1 MKKILLLAGL
11 GIGLAISAQAQTKFE
26 SKRENIKTRNLNQLF
41 VNFPDAT
48 DDVLWK
54 VSMAE
59 FTLKNLSKF
68 TKDTMLVFKY
78 KIVKKDP
85 KDGVGKGQINAAPK
99 EGKNLE
105 FYLASSTLGD
115 DYEEAVRNNL
125 KPQFEANK
133 KKLLIPKDPM
143 ALKGMIE
150 KIVIW

>member
-1 MKKILLLAGL
+1 MKRLLLVTSL
-11 GIGLAISAQAQTKFE
+11 GLALALSVNAQQKFE
-26 SKRENIKTRNLNQLF
+26 AKRENIKTRNLNQLF
-41 VNFPDAT
+41 VNFPEST

-54 VSMAE
+54 VSMVE

-68 TKDTMLVFKY
+68 TKDTVLVFKY
-78 KIVKKDP
+78 KIMKKDP
-85 KDGVGKGQINAAPK
+85 SDKIGKGQINAAPK

-105 FYLASSTLGD
+105 FYLASATLGD

-143 ALKGMIE
+143 ALKGMID